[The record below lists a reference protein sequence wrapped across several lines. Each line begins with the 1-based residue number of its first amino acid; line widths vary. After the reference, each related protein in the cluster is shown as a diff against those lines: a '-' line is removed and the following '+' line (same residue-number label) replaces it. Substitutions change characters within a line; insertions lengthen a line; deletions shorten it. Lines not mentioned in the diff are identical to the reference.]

1 MFEFIKKK
9 LYKSYCDI
17 WNGYEIYLKT
27 DKECDLFH
35 ENFYLK
41 ISMNNTG
48 LILYRVDY
56 VRMFFTYEF
65 KLEKNILTF
74 KYQDVSY
81 SFVVTVLSE
90 SEYHKELKTL
100 EEKKFEDDILKIKN
114 FKNDIKNIDPKDVF
128 EDLVRKTFDSFTEY
142 FPKVDDETRSVYLM
156 HRGSEGW
163 DKIRY
168 NFMTKDFEYICSDCP
183 TRFPHYIKSYVE
195 SCMCYMESYNNINFE
210 QLAKISEILRK
221 ES

>member
-17 WNGYEIYLKT
+17 WNGSDIYLKT
-27 DKECDLFH
+27 DNECDLFH
-35 ENFYLK
+35 LTFYTRIYK
-41 ISMNNTG
+41 TSNG
-48 LILYRVDY
+48 LLLSNSDS
-56 VRMFFTYEF
+56 TYKFATFEF

-114 FKNDIKNIDPKDVF
+114 FKNDIKNVDPKDVF
-128 EDLVRKTFDSFTEY
+128 EDLVRKTFDPFTEY
-142 FPKVDDETRSVYLM
+142 FTKSDDETRLIYSTYVC
-156 HRGSEGW
+156 
-163 DKIRY
+163 DKLLGIRY
-168 NFMTKDFEYICSDCP
+168 NFMAREFTYICSDCP
-183 TRFPHYIKSYVE
+183 TNFPDYIKSYVE
-195 SCMCYMESYNNINFE
+195 SCMFYMKSYNNINFE

>member
-41 ISMNNTG
+41 ISMNNIG
-48 LILYRVDY
+48 LILHRANY
-56 VRMFFTYEF
+56 VRTFFTNEF
-65 KLEKNILTF
+65 KLENNILTF

-81 SFVVTVLSE
+81 RYVVTVLSE
-90 SEYHKELKTL
+90 SEYHKELKAL

-114 FKNDIKNIDPKDVF
+114 FKTDIKNVYPKDVF
-128 EDLVRKTFDSFTEY
+128 EDLVRKTFDPFTEY
-142 FPKVDDETRSVYLM
+142 FTKSDDETRLIYST
-156 HRGSEGW
+156 HAC
-163 DKIRY
+163 DKLIGIRY
-168 NFMTKDFEYICSDCP
+168 NFMTKDFEYTCSDCP
-183 TRFPHYIKSYVE
+183 TRFPHYIESYVE
-195 SCMCYMESYNNINFE
+195 SCKGYMESYNNINFE
-210 QLAKISEILRK
+210 QLKKISEILRK